1 MPRIDYCTTI
11 GDTRLGVVLAY
22 DVECEL
28 DVTFELIDGAPDY
41 SIDAVYIDGQ
51 DLGRGSELAK
61 MMGAIIANIAEE
73 EIENGGNLLDGLLEQ
88 EGIVYRGLGGNDP
101 DGYFMRVAAE

>member
-1 MPRIDYCTTI
+1 MPRIDYCTAI
-11 GDTRLGVVLAY
+11 GDARLGVVLAY

-51 DLGRGSELAK
+51 DLGRGSELAQ

-101 DGYFMRVAAE
+101 DGRYVRVRS